1 MRGLKY
7 ISTPS
12 PGTKRGDGAAIVVNT
27 ETFTIYK
34 QNIPIPSNLEI
45 VWGLLKPKEVTGKI
59 TKIIVCCFYCPPKST
74 KKTALIDHMT
84 FTLQSL
90 RSTFPQA
97 AVVIS
102 GDRNN
107 LCIDRLMSVD
117 PALRK
122 IVRKSTRG
130 Q

>member
-1 MRGLKY
+1 MEDRCCSISFLTEVWQKAENKKHQFKIEELFEMRGLKY

-74 KKTALIDHMT
+74 KKNC
-84 FTLQSL
+84 
-90 RSTFPQA
+90 PY
-97 AVVIS
+97 
-102 GDRNN
+102 
-107 LCIDRLMSVD
+107 
-117 PALRK
+117 
-122 IVRKSTRG
+122 
-130 Q
+130 